1 MVSET
6 GEETERTNYVEEDE
20 SQVATLVQLEEQNEQ
35 SANIDNNMTVA
46 SGRGRRDERP
56 TFSVTSSEI
65 EIEEK
70 TIGE

>member
-6 GEETERTNYVEEDE
+6 GKETERTNYVEEDE

-35 SANIDNNMTVA
+35 SGNIDNNMTVA
-46 SGRGRRDERP
+46 PGRGRRDKRP
-56 TFSVTSSEI
+56 TFSVMSYAI
-65 EIEEK
+65 ETEEK